1 MKKMNKRK
9 SILKIFA
16 VIFSFV
22 IWFYVLSSTSV
33 ILNKDVKINY
43 IVPKGY
49 SLASEVPS
57 KLLYKLKG
65 PRAIINELIN
75 REEII
80 DIDLS
85 KNFSKSNR
93 RYSLSYLRFTKTFS
107 FGVKT
112 LNISPKS
119 IQVYLVK
126 NSIRKIPIDLN
137 TIYSTSDDLVLDKI
151 ELSQKS
157 IKVYGAKNVLSK
169 IESIQTAPLDL
180 SALTTNKEIELKLLL
195 PDVRLSTL
203 KDSVLANIYIK
214 KNIKKLQL
222 TDIPISFNS
231 KNPVISSSDKVVDLL
246 VSIDQKMDKDTLMNN
261 IVVEAKV
268 TNTSKKEHIV
278 NLDINLPKGVHLIES
293 SVNKVK
299 IKTGLNND

>member
-1 MKKMNKRK
+1 MKKLNKRK
-9 SILKIFA
+9 SVLKVFA

-33 ILNKDVKINY
+33 ILTKEVRINY
-43 IVPKGY
+43 IVPSGY
-49 SLASEVPS
+49 SLASDVPS
-57 KLLYKLKG
+57 TLQYKLKG

-75 REEII
+75 KEELI
-80 DIDLS
+80 DIDLA
-85 KNFSKSNR
+85 KNFSKTNR
-93 RYSLSYLRFTKTFS
+93 RYSLSYLSFTKQFS

-112 LNISPKS
+112 LNITPKS

-126 NSIRKIPIDLN
+126 NSIRKMPIDIN
-137 TIYSTSDDLVLDKI
+137 TIYSTNDDLVLDKI

-157 IKVYGAKNVLSK
+157 VRVYGAKNVLSK
-169 IESIQTAPLDL
+169 VESIKTAALDL
-180 SALTTNKEIELKLLL
+180 SALTTNDEVELKLLT
-195 PDVRLSTL
+195 PDVRLSLST
-203 KDSVLANIYIK
+203 KNVIAKVFIK
-214 KNIKKLQL
+214 KNIKKLKL

-231 KNPVISSSDKVVDLL
+231 KNPVISSSDKAVDLL
-246 VSIDQKMDKDTLMNN
+246 VSIDEKMDKDALMNN

-268 TNTSKKEHIV
+268 INLDKKDHIV

-299 IKTGLNND
+299 IKTGIK